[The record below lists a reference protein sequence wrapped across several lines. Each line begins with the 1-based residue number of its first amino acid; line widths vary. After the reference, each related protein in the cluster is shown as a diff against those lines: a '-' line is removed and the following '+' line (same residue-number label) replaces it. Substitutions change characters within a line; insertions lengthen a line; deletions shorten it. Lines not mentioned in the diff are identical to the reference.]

1 MQINECISNLIK
13 SLENSTYYTGQDY
26 QDMLVL
32 LENDYLSNTGYIES
46 ISNKLPLR
54 HGLPIPWIT
63 YSALEFLESN
73 VSSNAKVLEFGAGF
87 SSIFWALRGNDIS
100 YLDFNKNWNDCIS
113 NTLDELGREC
123 LISSKSIFDELSSVY
138 PPFIEEFKQMLS
150 IEERA
155 TSANFSNSL
164 NSYILEKIE
173 MANLIVIDGHY
184 RNFFLE
190 MCARADSKAVIVL
203 DNAERN
209 EYETG
214 KTAILDAGFF
224 KIDFTGLGPVNPYG
238 WTTSI
243 FIKSTA
249 DVQAL
254 QRL

>member
-155 TSANFSNSL
+155 TSTNFSNSL

-190 MCARADSKAVIVL
+190 MCARADSKAVVVL

-249 DVQAL
+249 DLQSL

>member
-1 MQINECISNLIK
+1 MQIKAHISNLIN
-13 SLENSTYYTGQDY
+13 SIEESTYYLGQDCR
-26 QDMLVL
+26 DMLVL
-32 LENDYLSNTGYIES
+32 LENDYLLNTGYIES

-73 VSSNAKVLEFGAGF
+73 VSSDAKVLEFGAGF

-113 NTLDELGREC
+113 NTLDELGKEC
-123 LISSKSIFDELSSVY
+123 PISSKSIFDELSSVH
-138 PPFIEEFKQMLS
+138 PLFIAEFKQMFS
-150 IEERA
+150 IEEQA
-155 TSANFSNSL
+155 TSTNFSNSL
-164 NSYILEKIE
+164 SSYILEKIE
-173 MANLIVIDGHY
+173 TANLIVIDGHY

-190 MCARADSKAVIVL
+190 ICARANSKAVVVL
-203 DNAERN
+203 DNAERR

-214 KTAILDAGFF
+214 KTAVLNAGFF

-243 FIKSTA
+243 FTKSLA
-249 DVQAL
+249 DL
-254 QRL
+254 ESL